1 MEFKDQAYEAL
12 CISIHMWRY
21 LAKTGNT
28 KDQWDYYSLLH
39 VGEMF
44 SECAL
49 CHIFCHYSEHN
60 TLTACTKDGVL
71 CPLIAAVDTIRSKP
85 RYDVCARG
93 SYARWAD
100 LQDRVAFLD
109 IEEDEQ
115 TILMLRNDIMV
126 HAQSIVNQLMEALGD
141 RPLLDIDEL
150 IDHSWRWQ
158 NSAV

>member
-12 CISIHMWRY
+12 CSSIHMWRY
-21 LAKTGNT
+21 LAETGNT
-28 KDQWDYYSLLH
+28 KDQWDYYSLLN

-49 CHIFCHYSEHN
+49 CDIFCRERNSH
-60 TLTACTKDGVL
+60 TACTKDGVL
-71 CPLIAAVDTIRSKP
+71 CPLIAAEDIIRSKT
-85 RYDVCARG
+85 RYDVCARW

-100 LQDRVAFLD
+100 LQERVAFLD
-109 IEEDEQ
+109 IENDEQ
-115 TILMLRNDIMV
+115 TILMLRDDIMV
-126 HAQSIVNQLMEALGD
+126 HAQSIVNQLMDALGD
-141 RPLLDIDEL
+141 RPLLSLDEL

>member
-12 CISIHMWRY
+12 CSSIHMWRY
-21 LAKTGNT
+21 LAETGAT
-28 KDQWDYYSLLH
+28 KDQWDYYSLLN

-49 CHIFCHYSEHN
+49 CDIFCRERN
-60 TLTACTKDGVL
+60 APTACTKDGVL
-71 CPLIAAVDTIRSKP
+71 CPLIADVDTARSKS

-93 SYARWAD
+93 DYARWAD

-109 IEEDEQ
+109 IENDEQ
-115 TILMLRNDIMV
+115 TILMLIDDIMV

-150 IDHSWRWQ
+150 IDHSWR
-158 NSAV
+158 